1 MRATRGSALLPGFC
15 LCRESVLVKV
25 LEGVVEEVIEGRA
38 DLKDWRR
45 GVRRRKSGEGVGR

>member
-1 MRATRGSALLPGFC
+1 MRVIRGSVLLPGFF
-15 LCRESVLVKV
+15 LCREGVLVKV
-25 LEGVVEEVIEGRA
+25 LKGVVEEVVEGRA